1 VRIDRIEL
9 FHVAIPL
16 AKPFHPAWI
25 PGYPQTANRFT
36 LARLTT
42 DDGVQGL
49 AAGVAFEREREGLGS
64 LLGPYLIGLD
74 PTDIDSARQ
83 RIREASFLGWRNYW
97 LEAAFWD
104 IRGQVEGQPVWRLL
118 AKAANTGA
126 ANSGAAGEEADL
138 ARGGRVHV
146 YASTGEIHAPGRRAE
161 EVLALREQGFSTVK
175 LRVHSFDP
183 AEDIA
188 QVEAMRRAVGD
199 SMAIGVDANQGWRV
213 ALIDDAPLWTLERAA
228 DFARACADNGVAW
241 LEEPLDMYAWDELAE
256 LRRRSAVPIAGGELN
271 GGWHEF
277 RVMLEKGSLDIYQPD
292 ATFGGGITDAVK
304 VLQVCRAAGL
314 GFAPH
319 TWTNGIGL
327 IVNLHVY
334 AAGDRAHPLE
344 YPYEPPGWIPEV
356 RDGLLAEP
364 IVADADGTIAVP
376 EAPGLGI
383 VLDDGALKRYG
394 EKFFDITTRGI
405 AVKTVR
411 EKGLLTALRLARRK
425 KRPPTR

>member
-1 VRIDRIEL
+1 MKRAQVKGRDAPAGYHQRMKIDRIEL

-16 AKPFHPAWI
+16 ARPFHPAWI

-42 DDGVQGL
+42 DDGVRGL

-74 PTDIDSARQ
+74 PTDIASGRQ
-83 RIREASFLGWRNYW
+83 RIREASYLGWRNYW

-104 IRGQVEGQPVWRLL
+104 IRGKAEGKPVWKLL
-118 AKAANTGA
+118 G
-126 ANSGAAGEEADL
+126 GESA
-138 ARGGRVHV
+138 GRVDV
-146 YASTGEIHAPGRRAE
+146 YASTGEVHDPARRAE
-161 EVLALREQGFSTVK
+161 EVLRLREQGFRTVK

-183 AEDIA
+183 ADDIA
-188 QVEAMRRAVGD
+188 QLETVRRTVGD
-199 SMAIGVDANQGWRV
+199 TVEIGVDANQGWRV

-228 DFARACADNGVAW
+228 DFARACADQRIAW
-241 LEEPLDMYAWDELAE
+241 LEEPLDMYAWDDLAE
-256 LRRRSAVPIAGGELN
+256 LRRRSNVPIAGGELN

-292 ATFGGGITDAVK
+292 ATFGGGISDALRVMRA
-304 VLQVCRAAGL
+304 CRERGL
-314 GFAPH
+314 TFAPH

-327 IVNLHVY
+327 LVNLHVY
-334 AAGDRAHPLE
+334 AAGDRKHPLE
-344 YPYEPPGWIPEV
+344 YPYEPPGWVPEA

-364 IVADADGTIAVP
+364 IVADNDGTIAVP

-383 VLDDGALKRYG
+383 VLDEDRLARYG
-394 EKFFDITTRGI
+394 EKFFEITTRGI

-411 EKGLLTALRLARRK
+411 EKGLFTALRLARRK
-425 KRPPTR
+425 RRR

>member
-1 VRIDRIEL
+1 MKIDRIEL

-16 AKPFHPAWI
+16 AKPFYPAWI

-74 PTDIDSARQ
+74 PTDIATARQ
-83 RIREASFLGWRNYW
+83 RIREASYLGWRNFW

-104 IRGQVEGQPVWRLL
+104 IRGQVEGKPVWRLL
-118 AKAANTGA
+118 GGPNET
-126 ANSGAAGEEADL
+126 
-138 ARGGRVHV
+138 RPGGRVPV
-146 YASTGEIHAPGRRAE
+146 YASTGEVRDPARRAE
-161 EVLALREQGFSTVK
+161 DVLRLREQGFKTVK

-183 AEDIA
+183 SADIA
-188 QVEAMRRAVGD
+188 QIASVRRAVGD
-199 SMAIGVDANQGWRV
+199 SMTIGVDANQGWRV
-213 ALIDDAPLWTLERAA
+213 ALIDDAPLWTLQRAT
-228 DFARACADNGVAW
+228 DFAHACAEYGIAW

-256 LRRRSAVPIAGGELN
+256 LRRRSPVPIAGGELN
-271 GGWHEF
+271 NGWHEF
-277 RVMLEKGSLDIYQPD
+277 RVMLEKEALDIYQPD
-292 ATFGGGITDAVK
+292 ATFGGGITDAV
-304 VLQVCRAAGL
+304 QVMQACRAAGL

-327 IVNLHVY
+327 LINLHVY
-334 AAGDRAHPLE
+334 VAGGREHPLE
-344 YPYEPPGWIPEV
+344 YPWEPPGWVPEV

-364 IVADADGTIAVP
+364 IRADTAGTIAVP

-383 VLDDGALKRYG
+383 VLDEDQLRRYG

-405 AVKTVR
+405 AVKTIR
-411 EKGLLTALRLARRK
+411 EKGLFTALRLARK
-425 KRPPTR
+425 KRR